1 MVGND
6 SGALEQTCAL
16 PETVA
21 VIYTVLNICLSGAA
35 SLGNVLILIA
45 FHQVSSVHPP
55 TKLLFRCLAVTD
67 LLVGLITQPLFV
79 ITILSSVTK
88 IHNIF
93 YVSAAEAVSSLILCG
108 ASIST
113 STAISVDRLLALSLG
128 IRYRQVVTLKRVS
141 IVMACFWLICALVG
155 LSSIFFN
162 RDVMYTEASIYA
174 ILCVL
179 ISIFSHLKIFLK
191 LRKHQARVQG
201 NASEKQRNQIRVFF
215 NITRY
220 RKSVSSIAWIQLALV
235 VCYIPFIVTVAN
247 EWSQQ
252 SVCIIWTST
261 GTLFY
266 LKSSLNPV
274 LYFWKIGEVRQEVKS
289 IFRHV
294 CSPWC

>member
-1 MVGND
+1 MMNG
-6 SGALEQTCAL
+6 SGAPEQTCAL

-21 VIYTVLNICLSGAA
+21 VIYAVLNICLSSTA
-35 SLGNVLILIA
+35 SLGNILILIA
-45 FHQVSSVHPP
+45 FHKVSSVHAP

-79 ITILSSVTK
+79 ITILSSVTE

-93 YVSAAEAVSSLILCG
+93 YVSAAEAASSLILCG

-128 IRYRQVVTLKRVS
+128 IRYRQVVTLRRVS
-141 IVMACFWLICALVG
+141 MVMACFWLICASVG
-155 LSSIFFN
+155 LSPIIFN
-162 RDVMYTEASIYA
+162 RHVMYTEASIYA

-191 LRKHQARVQG
+191 LRQHQARVQG
-201 NASEKQRNQIRVFF
+201 NADQKQRNEIRVSL

-220 RKSVSSIAWIQLALV
+220 KKSVSSIAWIQLALV
-235 VCYIPFIVTVAN
+235 VCYVPFIVTVAK
-247 EWSQQ
+247 EWSQKT
-252 SVCIIWTST
+252 VCIIWTST

-274 LYFWKIGEVRQEVKS
+274 LYFWKIAEVRQAVKS
-289 IFRHV
+289 ILRQIR
-294 CSPWC
+294 SPWC